1 MADTDYFI
9 PATVAVQS
17 LACSMISTMMY
28 KNSYGKFLMYANYR
42 YIEVQMKWINRLI
55 VTSLCLPTE
64 FWASEGKTGITDV
77 RLEVNL

>member
-42 YIEVQMKWINRLI
+42 YIEVQMK
-55 VTSLCLPTE
+55 
-64 FWASEGKTGITDV
+64 
-77 RLEVNL
+77 